1 MSNIPEDLVQP
12 DFTEMVD
19 HGHIGVFENFLRW
32 EFCDKVVE
40 AFEFW
45 YNKKHIKTSEDINKW
60 GDGTTQFPQGG
71 MGRKDHQLYME
82 VADATYAMEI
92 NQAVGAAFEIY
103 AKKYKG
109 IIDAADPVS
118 SWTCKIQRTDP
129 GGGYHV
135 WHCENGVKILS
146 QDRWTIMKSLSRDI
160 AEE

>member
-1 MSNIPEDLVQP
+1 MGNIPEGLVQP

-82 VADATYAMEI
+82 VADAAYAMEI

-135 WHCENGVKILS
+135 WHCENGNFLYLS
-146 QDRWTIMKSLSRDI
+146 LIHI
-160 AEE
+160 